1 MQKTQVKQLLTNHVS
16 ICKMNYV
23 KVKRKRSTTKE
34 KEKSISEIQ
43 MFMIE
48 GILVFLLYRATSMSF
63 LVPITSYAVTK

>member
-1 MQKTQVKQLLTNHVS
+1 
-16 ICKMNYV
+16 MNYV